1 MKGDFV
7 LEKNQS
13 KEKKNPLLAFSAFI
27 VDKRNL
33 IFLLYIFAL
42 IFCMFSSSWVQVE
55 NDITKYLPEDTVTR
69 RGLAVMDREF
79 VTFATADIMISNVS
93 YDRAEK
99 LCDDIEEIKGVG
111 SVKFDNTNKHF
122 TGSSALLSVS
132 FDDVEESEETKK
144 AMDEIK
150 ELLKDYDSYI
160 SSSVGVSQDEAL
172 ENDMRVIIVIVAV
185 IILAV
190 LLFTSKAYAE
200 VIPLILT
207 FLAAALLN
215 KGTNFMLGKISFISN
230 SVAIVLQLALAIDYA
245 IILCHRFSEEREHL
259 EAREAIITALS
270 KAIVEISSSSL
281 TTISGLL
288 ALFTMQFMIGRD
300 LGMVLVKAIFLSLL
314 SVFTLMPGL
323 LLLMSGWI
331 DKTKHK
337 NLVPKINLVG
347 KFDIKTKKTMPVI
360 FLVLMVA
367 GFFLS
372 NMCPYCYGFNN
383 LSTPRKDETQITRD
397 KIASTFKKTSL
408 VAIVVPSGNYKNEGA
423 ILNELEKYPEVDST
437 LGLSNTEALDGYM
450 LTDEITPR
458 QFSEIAE
465 VDYEVAKLLY
475 AAYAVQDEDYGEIVG
490 NLDSYKLPLID
501 VFMFLH
507 DQIDKKY
514 VTLSDDLTSDI
525 NDLYDQLCDAKKQLE
540 SDNYSRM
547 LVYLDL
553 PEEGEETF
561 AFLDTIDSVVKK
573 YYPEDTYVVGDST
586 SDRDLSLSFS
596 RDNII
601 ISILSALFVIIVLL
615 FTFNSAG
622 LPILLILVIQGSI
635 WINFSFPYLQQK
647 DLYFLGYLIVTSI
660 QMGAN
665 IDYAI
670 VISGRYNDLKKTMPL
685 EEAAVEALNQSFPTI
700 ITSGAILAAAGTSIG
715 LVTTNGVISAIGICI
730 GRGTLISI
738 FLVMCVLPQILMIG
752 DKIIEKTSFTL
763 TPPDIVQNKTGTVY
777 LNGRVRGRVSGFVD
791 ANVHGLVKGDV
802 NAIVEAGNIA
812 EVKEG
817 EDDEDEE

>member
-99 LCDDIEEIKGVG
+99 LCDDIEEINGVG
-111 SVKFDNTNKHF
+111 SVKFDNTDKHF

-323 LLLMSGWI
+323 LLLMSNWI

-360 FLVLMVA
+360 FLVLMVV

-752 DKIIEKTSFTL
+752 DKIIEKTSFTI
-763 TPPDIVQNKTGTVY
+763 PAPDIVQNKTGTVY

>member
-99 LCDDIEEIKGVG
+99 LCDDIEEINGVG
-111 SVKFDNTNKHF
+111 SVKFDNTDKHF

-360 FLVLMVA
+360 FLVLMVV

-423 ILNELEKYPEVDST
+423 ILSELEKYPEVDST

>member
-1 MKGDFV
+1 M
-7 LEKNQS
+7 EKNQS

-93 YDRAEK
+93 YDRTEK

-360 FLVLMVA
+360 FLVLMVV

>member
-132 FDDVEESEETKK
+132 FDDVEESEETKE

-360 FLVLMVA
+360 FLVLMVV

-423 ILNELEKYPEVDST
+423 ILSELEKYPEVDST

>member
-360 FLVLMVA
+360 FLVLMVV

>member
-99 LCDDIEEIKGVG
+99 LCDDIEEINGVG
-111 SVKFDNTNKHF
+111 SVKFDNTDKHF

-360 FLVLMVA
+360 FLVLMVV

-437 LGLSNTEALDGYM
+437 LGLSNTEALNGYM

-553 PEEGEETF
+553 PEEGEKTF

-752 DKIIEKTSFTL
+752 DKIIEKTSFTI
-763 TPPDIVQNKTGTVY
+763 PAPDIVQNKTGTVY

>member
-360 FLVLMVA
+360 FLVLMVV

-408 VAIVVPSGNYKNEGA
+408 VAIVLPSGNYKNEGA

-553 PEEGEETF
+553 PEEGEKTF

>member
-1 MKGDFV
+1 M
-7 LEKNQS
+7 EKNQS

-360 FLVLMVA
+360 FLVLMVV

>member
-360 FLVLMVA
+360 FLVLMVV

-408 VAIVVPSGNYKNEGA
+408 VAIVVPSGNYKNESA

-553 PEEGEETF
+553 PEEGEKTF

>member
-288 ALFTMQFMIGRD
+288 ALFTMQFMIGKD

-337 NLVPKINLVG
+337 NLVPKINMVG

-360 FLVLMVA
+360 FLALMVV

-383 LSTPRKDETQITRD
+383 LSTPRKDETQITRN

>member
-69 RGLAVMDREF
+69 RGLTVMDREF

-99 LCDDIEEIKGVG
+99 LCDDIEEINGVG
-111 SVKFDNTNKHF
+111 SVKFDNTDKHF

-172 ENDMRVIIVIVAV
+172 ENDMRVIIVIVAI

-288 ALFTMQFMIGRD
+288 ALFTMQFMIGKD

-337 NLVPKINLVG
+337 NLVPKINMVG

-360 FLVLMVA
+360 FLALMVV

-383 LSTPRKDETQITRD
+383 LSTPRKDETQITRN

-423 ILNELEKYPEVDST
+423 ILSELEKYPEVDST

>member
-69 RGLAVMDREF
+69 RGLTVMDREF

-99 LCDDIEEIKGVG
+99 LCDDIEEINGVG

-172 ENDMRVIIVIVAV
+172 ANDMRVIIVIVAV

-288 ALFTMQFMIGRD
+288 ALFTMQFMIGKD

-337 NLVPKINLVG
+337 NLVPKINMVG

-360 FLVLMVA
+360 FLALMVV

>member
-99 LCDDIEEIKGVG
+99 LCDDIEEINGVG
-111 SVKFDNTNKHF
+111 SVKFDNTDKHF

-172 ENDMRVIIVIVAV
+172 ANDMRVIIVIVAI

-288 ALFTMQFMIGRD
+288 ALFTMQFMIGKD

-337 NLVPKINLVG
+337 NLVPKINMVG

-360 FLVLMVA
+360 FLALMVV

>member
-7 LEKNQS
+7 LEKNQN

-360 FLVLMVA
+360 FLVLMVV

-423 ILNELEKYPEVDST
+423 ILSELEKYPEVDST

>member
-360 FLVLMVA
+360 FLVLMVV

-423 ILNELEKYPEVDST
+423 ILSELEKYPEVDST

>member
-111 SVKFDNTNKHF
+111 SVKFDNTDKHF

-150 ELLKDYDSYI
+150 EYLKDYDSYI
-160 SSSVGVSQDEAL
+160 SSTVGFSQDEAL
-172 ENDMRVIIVIVAV
+172 ANDMRVIIVIVAV

-337 NLVPKINLVG
+337 NLVPKINMVG

-360 FLVLMVA
+360 FLVLMVV

-423 ILNELEKYPEVDST
+423 ILSELEKYPEVDST

>member
-245 IILCHRFSEEREHL
+245 IILCHRFREGRDHL

-360 FLVLMVA
+360 FLVLMVV

-408 VAIVVPSGNYKNEGA
+408 VAIVVPSGNYKNESA

-553 PEEGEETF
+553 PEEGEKTF

>member
-69 RGLAVMDREF
+69 RGLTVMDREF

-99 LCDDIEEIKGVG
+99 LCDDIEEINGVG
-111 SVKFDNTNKHF
+111 SVKFDNTDKHF

-172 ENDMRVIIVIVAV
+172 ANDMRVIIVIVAV

-323 LLLMSGWI
+323 LLLMSNWI

-337 NLVPKINLVG
+337 NLVPKINMVG

-360 FLVLMVA
+360 FLALMVV

-423 ILNELEKYPEVDST
+423 ILSELEKYPEVDST

-752 DKIIEKTSFTL
+752 DKIIEKTSFSI
-763 TPPDIVQNKTGTVY
+763 PAPDIVQNKTGTVY

>member
-1 MKGDFV
+1 M
-7 LEKNQS
+7 EKNQS
-13 KEKKNPLLAFSAFI
+13 KEKKNPLLAFAAFI

-69 RGLAVMDREF
+69 RGLTVMDREF

-99 LCDDIEEIKGVG
+99 ICDDIEEIKGVG
-111 SVKFDNTNKHF
+111 SVKFDNTDKHF

-132 FDDVEESEETKK
+132 FDDVEESEATKK
-144 AMDEIK
+144 TMDEVK
-150 ELLKDYDSYI
+150 EYLKNYDSYI

-172 ENDMRVIIVIVAV
+172 EKDMRVIIVIVAV

-215 KGTNFMLGKISFISN
+215 KGTNFMVGKISFISN

-259 EAREAIITALS
+259 EARDAVITALS

-288 ALFTMQFMIGRD
+288 ALFTMQFMIGKD

-323 LLLMSGWI
+323 LLLMSNQI

-337 NLVPKINLVG
+337 NLVPKINMVG
-347 KFDIKTKKTMPVI
+347 KFDIKTKKTVPVI
-360 FLVLMVA
+360 FLAVMIV

-372 NMCPYCYGFNN
+372 NMCPYCYGLNN

-397 KIASTFKKTSL
+397 KIASTFKQTSL

-475 AAYAVQDEDYGEIVG
+475 AAYAVKDEDYGQIVG

-507 DQIDKKY
+507 DQIDQKY
-514 VTLSDDLTSDI
+514 VTLSDDLTNDI

-596 RDNII
+596 RDNVI

-635 WINFSFPYLQQK
+635 WINFSFPYLQQQE
-647 DLYFLGYLIVTSI
+647 LYFLGYLIVTSI

-670 VISGRYNDLKKTMPL
+670 VISGRYNDLKKTMTL

-700 ITSGAILAAAGTSIG
+700 ITSGAILAAAGISIG
-715 LVTTNGVISAIGICI
+715 LVTTNGVISSIGICL

-738 FLVMCVLPQILMIG
+738 LLVMCVLPQILMIG
-752 DKIIEKTSFTL
+752 DKIIEKTSFTIP
-763 TPPDIVQNKTGTVY
+763 TPDIVQNKTGTVY

>member
-1 MKGDFV
+1 M
-7 LEKNQS
+7 EKNQS

-99 LCDDIEEIKGVG
+99 LCDDIEEINGVG
-111 SVKFDNTNKHF
+111 SVKFDNTDKHF

-172 ENDMRVIIVIVAV
+172 ANDMRVIIVIVAV

-288 ALFTMQFMIGRD
+288 ALFTMQFMIGKD

-337 NLVPKINLVG
+337 NLVPKINMVG

-360 FLVLMVA
+360 FLALMVV

-383 LSTPRKDETQITRD
+383 LSTPRKDETQITRN

-423 ILNELEKYPEVDST
+423 ILSELEKYPEVDST

>member
-553 PEEGEETF
+553 PEEGEKTF

-752 DKIIEKTSFTL
+752 DRIIEKTSFTL

>member
-1 MKGDFV
+1 M
-7 LEKNQS
+7 EKNQS

-42 IFCMFSSSWVQVE
+42 IFCIFSSSWVQVE

-69 RGLAVMDREF
+69 RGLTVMDREF
-79 VTFATADIMISNVS
+79 VTFATADIMVSNVS

-99 LCDDIEEIKGVG
+99 LCDDIEEINGVG
-111 SVKFDNTNKHF
+111 SVKFDNTDKHF

-132 FDDVEESEETKK
+132 FYDVEESEETKK

-150 ELLKDYDSYI
+150 EYLKDYDSYI
-160 SSSVGVSQDEAL
+160 SSTVGFSQDEAL
-172 ENDMRVIIVIVAV
+172 ANDMRVIIVIVAI

-337 NLVPKINLVG
+337 NLVPKINMVG

-360 FLVLMVA
+360 FLVLMVV

-553 PEEGEETF
+553 PEEGEKTF

-596 RDNII
+596 RDNVI

-752 DKIIEKTSFTL
+752 DKIIEKTSFTI
-763 TPPDIVQNKTGTVY
+763 PAPDIVQNKTGTVY

>member
-13 KEKKNPLLAFSAFI
+13 KEKKNPILAFSAFI

-360 FLVLMVA
+360 FLVLMVV

>member
-1 MKGDFV
+1 M
-7 LEKNQS
+7 EKNQS

-99 LCDDIEEIKGVG
+99 LCGDIEEIKGVG

-360 FLVLMVA
+360 FLVLMVV

>member
-337 NLVPKINLVG
+337 NFVPKINLVG

-360 FLVLMVA
+360 FLVLMVV

-423 ILNELEKYPEVDST
+423 ILSELEKYPEVDST

>member
-1 MKGDFV
+1 M
-7 LEKNQS
+7 EKNQS

-323 LLLMSGWI
+323 LLLMSDWI

-360 FLVLMVA
+360 FLVLMVV

-423 ILNELEKYPEVDST
+423 ILSELEKYPEVDST

>member
-1 MKGDFV
+1 M
-7 LEKNQS
+7 EKNQS

-360 FLVLMVA
+360 FLVLMVV

-423 ILNELEKYPEVDST
+423 ILSELEKYPEVDST

>member
-160 SSSVGVSQDEAL
+160 SSSVGVSQDKAL

-360 FLVLMVA
+360 FLVLMVV